1 MRYVPQQK
9 SKTEYFQRL
18 SQYDRDAQYWPV
30 LVFQE
35 EIVLL
40 YVPPSDL
47 FVMELRRVHELRGSV
62 SMMVFLDVVLLLNLI
77 ISRIVG
83 DFISTVWKKS
93 TQIEGFHIEYS
104 REVVRLRGIMD

>member
-1 MRYVPQQK
+1 
-9 SKTEYFQRL
+9 
-18 SQYDRDAQYWPV
+18 
-30 LVFQE
+30 
-35 EIVLL
+35 
-40 YVPPSDL
+40 
-47 FVMELRRVHELRGSV
+47 
-62 SMMVFLDVVLLLNLI
+62 MMVFLDVVLLLNLI